1 MGLFGFGKSGGSQ
14 NVIRCDERDY
24 VIWKWRPAGQEL
36 GATKRENSIRKG
48 SSLRVKEGEV
58 AVFMANI
65 GGQQQMDFIEG
76 PFDKTLETENL
87 PVTATFKELFTGESS
102 LKQAELY
109 FINLQGTNQMKFAVP
124 YFDVTD
130 PRQPQL
136 PVPVAVRGTINF
148 TISDYRTFIRENRLK
163 NTSIED
169 LRDIIKP
176 IISRLIKEIVVDFPT
191 QTNTLLIQIERH
203 VSVVSNAVEP
213 VVKARLADMGILL
226 KAFDITDIECDK
238 DSSEYKELYSLTQ
251 GMSAKIQRAKQ
262 EDVVERIRIQREEDQ
277 RARRMATE
285 SANLGAYYIDKQ
297 AETIQHAATQQT
309 KASEAQADAVQAGF
323 ENMHKIAGSSGGYWF
338 DGRYYTDEGSNM
350 AGMMMAGVMAQQ
362 MNKAMNGQLG
372 NGAAPGGQAVGVG
385 QMQGVGIQAPTPNM
399 LGAGAMGGAAVPPPP
414 PQASQFFVSVNG
426 QQTGPFAIHQLQ
438 QMVASGQ
445 LTTQSYVWR
454 QGMANWDLA
463 GNIQELAMLFGMP
476 PTPPPP
482 APGK

>member
-1 MGLFGFGKSGGSQ
+1 MGLFGFGKSGGPQ

-36 GATKRENSIRKG
+36 GSTKRENSIRKG
-48 SSLRVKEGEV
+48 SSLRVKDGEV
-58 AVFMANI
+58 AVFLANI

-76 PFDKTLETENL
+76 PFDKTLVTENL

-109 FINLQGTNQMKFAVP
+109 FVNTQGTNQMKFGVP
-124 YFDVTD
+124 FFDEID

-148 TISDYRTFIRENRLK
+148 TISDYRTFIRENRLQDTVISDVQQK
-163 NTSIED
+163 VRPVIV
-169 LRDIIKP
+169 RIIKEV
-176 IISRLIKEIVVDFPT
+176 LVDFPA

-213 VVKARLADMGILL
+213 VIKARLAEMGLL
-226 KAFDITDIECDK
+226 VKNFDITNIECDK
-238 DSSEYKELYSLTQ
+238 ESSEYKELYSLTQ
-251 GMSAKIQRAKQ
+251 GMSAKIQRAQQ

-285 SANLGAYYIDKQ
+285 SANLSAHYIDKQ
-297 AETIQHAATQQT
+297 AETIQHAATQQAE
-309 KASEAQADAVQAGF
+309 ASKAQAGAVQAGL
-323 ENMHKIAGSSGGYWF
+323 ENMHKIAGSGGYWY
-338 DGRYYTDEGSNM
+338 DGRYYEKGSSM

-362 MNKAMNGQLG
+362 MSKAMNGQLG
-372 NGAAPGGQAVGVG
+372 NGAAPGSQAVGVG

-426 QQTGPFAIHQLQ
+426 QQTGPFAIQQLQ

-445 LTTQSYVWR
+445 LTAQSYVWK

-463 GNIQELAMLFGMP
+463 GNVQELAMLFGMP
-476 PTPPPP
+476 PTPPP